1 MNGEYEMSESHKYP
15 CVEKLLKEREYQE
28 KLFYKCFLILL
39 VIGVFLLWFNT
50 RRQEPQAIK
59 ELAHAIEKN
68 AKTVT
73 RLQETKEN
81 SNKIEQKKHTAK
93 IPNTSN
99 NPVEYTL
106 MNETKASSTE
116 DVPKFYTIRREDFEN
131 SLKAVALTSRQ
142 EAAEDYHKSFSILV
156 AMLALFGIGFP
167 VIVAFI
173 QHSFN
178 QKELEKIKDV
188 TIQAEDAVIQ
198 AESATIKANDA
209 IYKADNTTIK
219 TDNAINQIKNL
230 GYDFYDQ
237 MIGATNGLETIYASI
252 KNDYS
257 IIMYYYYHGL
267 GILFSIR
274 RYLLKPNLEECKK
287 IPEALIDLL
296 DTYHNDNI
304 KQKIIDKNCNE
315 VDICNLNEMRNN
327 VLKALN
333 DVIEYL
339 NTNDKQQ
346 DKENEKMI
354 ETLDEYRKKIEN
366 EIPLFEPPKTK

>member
-1 MNGEYEMSESHKYP
+1 MSESHKYP